1 MGSPVELFHL
11 EQLYP
16 NIPWPACHTQSSQRF
31 CLPILGYCYSISIKW
46 QPVLNLIISNLT
58 VLMQWSSGPL
68 YHACTM
74 YWEIFTCPL
83 THWCKIYF

>member
-1 MGSPVELFHL
+1 
-11 EQLYP
+11 
-16 NIPWPACHTQSSQRF
+16 
-31 CLPILGYCYSISIKW
+31 
-46 QPVLNLIISNLT
+46 
-58 VLMQWSSGPL
+58 MQWSSGPL